1 MKTAVSPQPVM
12 LMTFVTVLILMAG
25 SSRFDLPSLI
35 LIRPL
40 SMLFLVVA
48 IMQLSP
54 DGWRENRF
62 IIVMMAAIILLPTLQ
77 LVPLPPRL
85 WHSLAGRDLVQQI
98 DIAAGIIGA
107 WRPLTLSPL
116 GTENALFSLAVPAA
130 VLFAGFGLDRRQ
142 RNALLPFVL
151 SLILASALL
160 GLLQILGPHGGPLY
174 FYRVT
179 HADSAVGFLANRNHH
194 ATLVAAAFPILAVL
208 ASDPEYRQRIYGRPL
223 IALLVGIVLVPM
235 ILIIGSRMGLI
246 VTALSLAL
254 SALLYLAGVQGQGAI
269 ISRKGGII
277 SGLVLATTVAIV
289 VVTLV
294 VGRAEALQRVVA
306 WSAENDERIR
316 VWTTVTHFTQGY
328 WPWGTGFGSFVEM
341 YKIYEPRAML
351 DPAYFNQ
358 AHNDWIE
365 VLMTGGLAAAILLA
379 VSVGAWCRRA
389 WQLCGSSSVS
399 VRDDQIARLGLVI
412 VLLFAVGS
420 ITDYPLRVPSMSA
433 VFVIAVL
440 WTLPARALKRRASA
454 VIKP

>member
-1 MKTAVSPQPVM
+1 MAWIDEIRGIGRSFGDAKPSRANMKTAVSPQPVM

-194 ATLVAAAFPILAVL
+194 ATLVAAAFPILGA
-208 ASDPEYRQRIYGRPL
+208 ARSGEQTAPDRTS
-223 IALLVGIVLVPM
+223 
-235 ILIIGSRMGLI
+235 GSHR
-246 VTALSLAL
+246 A
-254 SALLYLAGVQGQGAI
+254 
-269 ISRKGGII
+269 
-277 SGLVLATTVAIV
+277 
-289 VVTLV
+289 
-294 VGRAEALQRVVA
+294 VGRTEMVHAGGDAARVVFVA
-306 WSAENDERIR
+306 GRCLPL
-316 VWTTVTHFTQGY
+316 V
-328 WPWGTGFGSFVEM
+328 FGS
-341 YKIYEPRAML
+341 
-351 DPAYFNQ
+351 
-358 AHNDWIE
+358 
-365 VLMTGGLAAAILLA
+365 
-379 VSVGAWCRRA
+379 GA
-389 WQLCGSSSVS
+389 
-399 VRDDQIARLGLVI
+399 
-412 VLLFAVGS
+412 
-420 ITDYPLRVPSMSA
+420 
-433 VFVIAVL
+433 
-440 WTLPARALKRRASA
+440 
-454 VIKP
+454 